1 MKDKNR
7 VMKRLILLCLLSC
20 VFWTVSQISSMAK
33 STEPE
38 NGIDNVVKN
47 SKECDNHFDEMLND
61 ISVKETHN
69 TNEAHAS
76 LDGFLSD
83 NISLKN
89 KFSQIK
95 VEPSSGS
102 YLGACEDDEYYVQ
115 ISGARFGDGWDI
127 SSVTICGIEVCHILM
142 QSSNV
147 VIVYPNS
154 GTPGIGD
161 IVITS
166 KSLGKTTLENA
177 FTYKV
182 PVPNVQS
189 KNSGNGIIN

>member
-7 VMKRLILLCLLSC
+7 VMNRLIFSCLLSC
-20 VFWTVSQISSMAK
+20 LIWIVSQNSGMAQL
-33 STEPE
+33 TDPE
-38 NGIDNVVKN
+38 NELDNIGIN
-47 SKECDNHFDEMLND
+47 SVDFDDHFDEILKDSSLM
-61 ISVKETHN
+61 ETYN
-69 TNEAHAS
+69 MNKTQAS
-76 LDGFLSD
+76 LDGLLVD
-83 NISLKN
+83 NTPIKN
-89 KFSQIK
+89 KFSQVK

-127 SSVTICGIEVCHILM
+127 SSVTICGVEVCHILM

-147 VIVYPNS
+147 VVVYPNS

-166 KSLGKTTLENA
+166 KSLGKTTIQKA
-177 FTYKV
+177 FTYKGSEL
-182 PVPNVQS
+182 NEQS
-189 KNSGNGIIN
+189 KISGHSIN